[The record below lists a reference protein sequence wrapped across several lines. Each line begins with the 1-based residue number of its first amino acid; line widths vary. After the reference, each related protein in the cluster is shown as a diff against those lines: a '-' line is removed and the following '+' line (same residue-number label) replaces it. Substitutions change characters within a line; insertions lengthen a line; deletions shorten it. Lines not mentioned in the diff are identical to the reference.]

1 MYIVEVAKMPL
12 ISIVVPCY
20 NEEAVLPQLYAELN
34 RVSGIMDYVDF
45 EYCFVDDGS
54 ADTTVEILRGYAASD
69 KRVRFSSFSRNFGKE
84 AAMLAG
90 LRMATGDYVA
100 VMDADL
106 QHPPEMLVEMYA
118 AVKDGEYDCAAARR
132 TDREGETKV
141 RSGGSRLFSK
151 LMNAISDTEYVEG
164 ATDYRLMRRGMVEA
178 VLSLPENN
186 RFTKGIFSWVG
197 FKTKWIPYVSRDRA
211 AGETKWTFKKLVR
224 YSVDGMMAFSTKPLA
239 LSSILGVI
247 FCILAFISLIV
258 TVIKTIIFGN
268 PVAGYP
274 TIVSLILLVGGL
286 LMFFI
291 GMLGQYLA
299 KTYMEAKRR
308 PLYIVRETEDGL
320 K

>member
-1 MYIVEVAKMPL
+1 MPL
-12 ISIVVPCY
+12 ISVVVPCY
-20 NEEAVLPQLYAELN
+20 NEEEVLPQLYAELA
-34 RVSGIMDYVDF
+34 RVAKLMDYVDF
-45 EYCFVDDGS
+45 EFCFVDDGS
-54 ADTTVEILRGYAASD
+54 SDATPDMLRMLSKDD
-69 KRVRFSSFSRNFGKE
+69 KRVHFASFSRNFGKE

-90 LRMATGDYVA
+90 LRMARGDYTA

-106 QHPPEMLVEMYA
+106 QHPPEMLVEMYD

-132 TDREGETKV
+132 TDREGETAV
-141 RSGGSRLFSK
+141 RSGGSKLFSK
-151 LMNAISDTEYVEG
+151 LMNALSETEYVPG
-164 ATDYRLMRRGMVEA
+164 ATDYRLMRRGMVDA
-178 VLSLPENN
+178 VLSLPEYN

-211 AGETKWTFKKLVR
+211 AGTTKWSFMKLVR
-224 YSVDGMMAFSTKPLA
+224 YSIDGMMAFSTKPLA
-239 LSSILGVI
+239 ISSILGVI
-247 FCILAFISLIV
+247 SCAIAIVVLLV
-258 TVIKTIIFGN
+258 TVVKTLIFGN

-299 KTYMEAKRR
+299 KTYMEAKHR
-308 PLYIVRETEDGL
+308 PIYIIRETEEGL

>member
-1 MYIVEVAKMPL
+1 MYTVEVAKMPL

-34 RVSGIMDYVDF
+34 RVSGLMDYVDF

-54 ADTTVEILRGYAASD
+54 SDTTVEILRGYAAAD

-141 RSGGSRLFSK
+141 RSGGSHLFSK

-211 AGETKWTFKKLVR
+211 AGETKWTFRKLVR

-247 FCILAFISLIV
+247 FCILAFITLLV

>member
-1 MYIVEVAKMPL
+1 MPL

-54 ADTTVEILRGYAASD
+54 SDTTVEILRGYAAAD

-141 RSGGSRLFSK
+141 RSGGSHLFSK

-211 AGETKWTFKKLVR
+211 AGETKWTFRKLVR

-247 FCILAFISLIV
+247 FCILAFITLLV

>member
-1 MYIVEVAKMPL
+1 MPL

-34 RVSGIMDYVDF
+34 RVSGLMDYVDF

-54 ADTTVEILRGYAASD
+54 SDTTVEILRGYATAD

-141 RSGGSRLFSK
+141 RSGGSHLFSK

-211 AGETKWTFKKLVR
+211 AGETKWTFRKLVR

-247 FCILAFISLIV
+247 FCILAFITLLV

>member
-1 MYIVEVAKMPL
+1 MPL
-12 ISIVVPCY
+12 ISVVVPCY
-20 NEEAVLPQLYAELN
+20 NEEEVLPQLYAELA
-34 RVSGIMDYVDF
+34 RVAKLMDYVDF
-45 EYCFVDDGS
+45 EFCFVDDGS
-54 ADTTVEILRGYAASD
+54 SDATPDMLRTLSKDD
-69 KRVRFSSFSRNFGKE
+69 KRVHFASFSRNFGKE

-90 LRMATGDYVA
+90 LRMAKGDYTA

-106 QHPPEMLVEMYA
+106 QHPPEMLIEMYG

-132 TDREGETKV
+132 TDREGETAV
-141 RSGGSRLFSK
+141 RSGGSKLFSK
-151 LMNAISDTEYVEG
+151 LMNALSETEYVPG
-164 ATDYRLMRRGMVEA
+164 ATDYRLMRRGMVDA
-178 VLSLPENN
+178 VLSLPEYN

-211 AGETKWTFKKLVR
+211 AGTTKWSFMKLVR
-224 YSVDGMMAFSTKPLA
+224 YSIDGMMAFSTKPLA
-239 LSSILGVI
+239 ISSILGVI
-247 FCILAFISLIV
+247 SCAIAIVVLLV
-258 TVIKTIIFGN
+258 TVVKTLIFGN

-299 KTYMEAKRR
+299 KTYMEAKHR
-308 PLYIVRETEDGL
+308 PIYIIRETEEGL

>member
-1 MYIVEVAKMPL
+1 MPL
-12 ISIVVPCY
+12 ISVVVPCY
-20 NEEAVLPQLYAELN
+20 NEEEVLPQLYAELA
-34 RVSGIMDYVDF
+34 RVAKLMDYVDF
-45 EYCFVDDGS
+45 EFCFVDDGS
-54 ADTTVEILRGYAASD
+54 SDATPDMLRMLSKDD
-69 KRVRFSSFSRNFGKE
+69 KRVHFASFSRNFGKE

-90 LRMATGDYVA
+90 LRMARGDYTA

-106 QHPPEMLVEMYA
+106 QHPPEMLIEMYD

-132 TDREGETKV
+132 TDREGETAV
-141 RSGGSRLFSK
+141 RSGGSKLFSK
-151 LMNAISDTEYVEG
+151 LMNALSETEYVPG
-164 ATDYRLMRRGMVEA
+164 ATDYRLMRRGMVDA
-178 VLSLPENN
+178 VLSLPEYN

-211 AGETKWTFKKLVR
+211 AGTTKWSFMKLVR
-224 YSVDGMMAFSTKPLA
+224 YSIDGMMAFSTKPLA
-239 LSSILGVI
+239 ISSILGVI
-247 FCILAFISLIV
+247 SCAIAIVVLLV
-258 TVIKTIIFGN
+258 TVVKTLIFGN

-299 KTYMEAKRR
+299 KTYMEAKHR
-308 PLYIVRETEDGL
+308 PIYIIRETEEGL

>member
-1 MYIVEVAKMPL
+1 MPL
-12 ISIVVPCY
+12 ISVVVPCY
-20 NEEAVLPQLYAELN
+20 NEEEVLPQLYAELA
-34 RVSGIMDYVDF
+34 RVAKLMDYVDF
-45 EYCFVDDGS
+45 EFCFVDDGS
-54 ADTTVEILRGYAASD
+54 SDATPDMLRTLSKDD
-69 KRVRFSSFSRNFGKE
+69 KRVHFASFSRNFGKE

-90 LRMATGDYVA
+90 LRMAKGDYTA

-106 QHPPEMLVEMYA
+106 QHPPEMLIEMYD

-132 TDREGETKV
+132 TDREGETAV
-141 RSGGSRLFSK
+141 RSGGSKLFSK
-151 LMNAISDTEYVEG
+151 LMNALSETEYVPG

-178 VLSLPENN
+178 VLSLPEYN

-211 AGETKWTFKKLVR
+211 AGTTKWSFMKLVR
-224 YSVDGMMAFSTKPLA
+224 YSIDGMMAFSTKPLA
-239 LSSILGVI
+239 ISSILGVI
-247 FCILAFISLIV
+247 SCAIAIV
-258 TVIKTIIFGN
+258 VLLVTAVKTLIFGN

-299 KTYMEAKRR
+299 KTYMEAKHR
-308 PLYIVRETEDGL
+308 PIYIIRETEEGL

>member
-34 RVSGIMDYVDF
+34 RVSGLMDYVDF

-54 ADTTVEILRGYAASD
+54 SDTTVEILRGYAAAD

-141 RSGGSRLFSK
+141 RSGGSHLFSK

-211 AGETKWTFKKLVR
+211 AGETKWTFRKLVR

-247 FCILAFISLIV
+247 FCILAFITLLV

>member
-1 MYIVEVAKMPL
+1 MPL
-12 ISIVVPCY
+12 ISVVVPCY
-20 NEEAVLPQLYAELN
+20 NEEEVLPQLYAELA
-34 RVSGIMDYVDF
+34 RVAKLMDYVDF
-45 EYCFVDDGS
+45 EFCFVDDGS
-54 ADTTVEILRGYAASD
+54 SDATPDMLRTLSKDD
-69 KRVRFSSFSRNFGKE
+69 KRVHFASFSRNFGKE

-90 LRMATGDYVA
+90 LRMAKGDYTA

-106 QHPPEMLVEMYA
+106 QHPPEMLIEMYD
-118 AVKDGEYDCAAARR
+118 AVKGGEYDCAAARR
-132 TDREGETKV
+132 TDREGETAV
-141 RSGGSRLFSK
+141 RSGGSKLFSK
-151 LMNAISDTEYVEG
+151 LMNALSETEYVPG

-178 VLSLPENN
+178 VLSLPEYN

-211 AGETKWTFKKLVR
+211 AGTTKWSFMKLVR
-224 YSVDGMMAFSTKPLA
+224 YSIDGMMAFSTKPLA
-239 LSSILGVI
+239 ISSILGVI
-247 FCILAFISLIV
+247 SCAIAIVVLLV
-258 TVIKTIIFGN
+258 TVVKTLIFGN

-299 KTYMEAKRR
+299 KTYMEAKHR
-308 PLYIVRETEDGL
+308 PIYIIRETEEGL

>member
-1 MYIVEVAKMPL
+1 MPL
-12 ISIVVPCY
+12 ISVVVPCY
-20 NEEAVLPQLYAELN
+20 NEEEVLPQLYAELA
-34 RVSGIMDYVDF
+34 RVAKLMDYVDF
-45 EYCFVDDGS
+45 EFCFVDDGS
-54 ADTTVEILRGYAASD
+54 SDATPDMLRTLSKDD
-69 KRVRFSSFSRNFGKE
+69 KRMHFASFSRNFGKE

-90 LRMATGDYVA
+90 LRMAKGDYTA

-106 QHPPEMLVEMYA
+106 QHPPEMLIEMYD

-132 TDREGETKV
+132 TDREGETAV
-141 RSGGSRLFSK
+141 RSGGSKLFSK
-151 LMNAISDTEYVEG
+151 LMNALSETEYVPG
-164 ATDYRLMRRGMVEA
+164 ATDYRLMRRGMVDA
-178 VLSLPENN
+178 VLSLPEYN

-211 AGETKWTFKKLVR
+211 AGTTKWSFMKLVR
-224 YSVDGMMAFSTKPLA
+224 YSIDGMMAFSTKPLA
-239 LSSILGVI
+239 ISSILGVI
-247 FCILAFISLIV
+247 SCAIAIVVLLV
-258 TVIKTIIFGN
+258 TVVKTLIFGN

-299 KTYMEAKRR
+299 KTYMEAKHR
-308 PLYIVRETEDGL
+308 PIYIIRETEEGL

>member
-1 MYIVEVAKMPL
+1 MPL
-12 ISIVVPCY
+12 ISVVVPCY
-20 NEEAVLPQLYAELN
+20 NEEEVLPQLYAELA
-34 RVSGIMDYVDF
+34 RVAKLMDYVDF
-45 EYCFVDDGS
+45 EFCFVDDGS
-54 ADTTVEILRGYAASD
+54 SDATPDMLRALSKDD
-69 KRVRFSSFSRNFGKE
+69 KRVHFASFSRNFGKE

-90 LRMATGDYVA
+90 LRMAKGDYTA

-106 QHPPEMLVEMYA
+106 QHPPEMLIEMYD

-132 TDREGETKV
+132 TDREGETAV
-141 RSGGSRLFSK
+141 RSGGSKLFSK
-151 LMNAISDTEYVEG
+151 LMNALSETEYVPG

-178 VLSLPENN
+178 VLSLPEYN

-211 AGETKWTFKKLVR
+211 AGTTKWSFMKLVR
-224 YSVDGMMAFSTKPLA
+224 YSIDGMMAFSTKPLA
-239 LSSILGVI
+239 ISSILGVI
-247 FCILAFISLIV
+247 SCAIAIVVLLV
-258 TVIKTIIFGN
+258 TVVKTLIFGN

-299 KTYMEAKRR
+299 KTYMEAKHR
-308 PLYIVRETEDGL
+308 PIYIIRETEEGL

>member
-1 MYIVEVAKMPL
+1 MPL
-12 ISIVVPCY
+12 ISVVVPCY
-20 NEEAVLPQLYAELN
+20 NEEEVLPQLYAELA
-34 RVSGIMDYVDF
+34 RVAKLMDYVDF
-45 EYCFVDDGS
+45 EFCFVDDGS
-54 ADTTVEILRGYAASD
+54 SDATPDMLRTLSKDD
-69 KRVRFSSFSRNFGKE
+69 KRVHFASFSRNFGKE

-90 LRMATGDYVA
+90 LRMAKGDYTA

-106 QHPPEMLVEMYA
+106 QHPPEMLIEMYG

-132 TDREGETKV
+132 TDREGETAV
-141 RSGGSRLFSK
+141 RSGGSKLFSK
-151 LMNAISDTEYVEG
+151 LMNALSETEYVPG

-178 VLSLPENN
+178 VLSLPEYN

-211 AGETKWTFKKLVR
+211 AGTTKWSFMKLVR
-224 YSVDGMMAFSTKPLA
+224 YSIDGMMAFSTKPLA
-239 LSSILGVI
+239 ISSILGVI
-247 FCILAFISLIV
+247 SCAIAIVVLLV
-258 TVIKTIIFGN
+258 TVVKTLIFGN

-299 KTYMEAKRR
+299 KTYMEAKHR
-308 PLYIVRETEDGL
+308 PIYIIRETEEGL

>member
-1 MYIVEVAKMPL
+1 MPL
-12 ISIVVPCY
+12 ISVVVPCY
-20 NEEAVLPQLYAELN
+20 NEEEVLGKLYDELT
-34 RVSGIMDYVDF
+34 RVAGLMDYVDF

-54 ADTTVEILRGYAASD
+54 SDRTLEMLRELSKRD
-69 KRVRFSSFSRNFGKE
+69 ERVRFVSFSRNFGKE
-84 AAMLAG
+84 SAMLAG
-90 LRMATGDYVA
+90 LEMATGDYTA

-106 QHPPEMLVEMYA
+106 QHPPEMLIEMYDA
-118 AVKDGEYDCAAARR
+118 IKDGEYDCAAARR
-132 TDREGETKV
+132 VDREGETKM

-151 LMNAISDTEYVEG
+151 LMNALSETEYVEG
-164 ATDYRLMRRGMVEA
+164 ATDYRLMRRGMVDA
-178 VLSLPENN
+178 VLSLPEYN

-211 AGETKWTFKKLVR
+211 AGTSKWNFTNLLH
-224 YSVDGMMAFSTKPLA
+224 YSIDGMMAFSTKPLA
-239 LSSILGVI
+239 FSSILGVI
-247 FCILAFISLIV
+247 CCVIAIIMLLV
-258 TVIKTIIFGN
+258 TVIKTLIFGN

-299 KTYMEAKRR
+299 KTYMEAKHR
-308 PLYIVRETEDGL
+308 PVYIVRETEKGL

>member
-1 MYIVEVAKMPL
+1 MPL
-12 ISIVVPCY
+12 ISVVVPCY
-20 NEEAVLPQLYAELN
+20 NEEEVLPQLYAELA
-34 RVSGIMDYVDF
+34 RVAKLMDYVDF
-45 EYCFVDDGS
+45 EFCFVDDGS
-54 ADTTVEILRGYAASD
+54 SDATPDMLRTLSKDD
-69 KRVRFSSFSRNFGKE
+69 KRVHFASFSRNFGKE

-90 LRMATGDYVA
+90 LRMARGDYTA

-106 QHPPEMLVEMYA
+106 QHPPEMLIEMYD

-132 TDREGETKV
+132 TDREGETAV
-141 RSGGSRLFSK
+141 RSGGSKLFYK
-151 LMNAISDTEYVEG
+151 LMNALSETEYVPG
-164 ATDYRLMRRGMVEA
+164 ATDYRLMRRGMVDA
-178 VLSLPENN
+178 VLSLPEYN

-211 AGETKWTFKKLVR
+211 AGTTKWSFMKLVR
-224 YSVDGMMAFSTKPLA
+224 YSIDGMMAFSTKPLA
-239 LSSILGVI
+239 ISSILGVI
-247 FCILAFISLIV
+247 SCAIAIVVLLV
-258 TVIKTIIFGN
+258 TVVKTLIFGN

-299 KTYMEAKRR
+299 KTYMEAKHR
-308 PLYIVRETEDGL
+308 PIYIIRETEEGL